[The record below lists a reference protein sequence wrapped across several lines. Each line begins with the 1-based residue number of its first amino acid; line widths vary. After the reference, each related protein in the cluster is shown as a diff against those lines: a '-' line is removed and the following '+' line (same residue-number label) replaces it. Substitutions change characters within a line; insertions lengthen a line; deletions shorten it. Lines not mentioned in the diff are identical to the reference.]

1 MGSGR
6 EDLDVRMLG
15 EGRPFFLE
23 FVNRWSKSLQPDSR
37 FPKPCATPNLQPA
50 NARAR
55 LTPACGPH
63 HHAPGRSRAL
73 RDSHAELS
81 RAARERRSR
90 PALIITC
97 TSLTCS

>member
-23 FVNRWSKSLQPDSR
+23 FVNRWSKSLQPDSQ

-50 NARAR
+50 NAHAR
-55 LTPACGPH
+55 WGGSARPWALTRLA
-63 HHAPGRSRAL
+63 
-73 RDSHAELS
+73 
-81 RAARERRSR
+81 
-90 PALIITC
+90 
-97 TSLTCS
+97 